1 MSSYIEVYT
10 IVEGERRGNI
20 IISVY
25 PEGHTA
31 LFVTPDTQM
40 QKVLEPDTMKK
51 KNLPYLEFGD

>member
-40 QKVLEPDTMKK
+40 QKVLEPDTIKK
-51 KNLPYLEFGD
+51 RTFHI